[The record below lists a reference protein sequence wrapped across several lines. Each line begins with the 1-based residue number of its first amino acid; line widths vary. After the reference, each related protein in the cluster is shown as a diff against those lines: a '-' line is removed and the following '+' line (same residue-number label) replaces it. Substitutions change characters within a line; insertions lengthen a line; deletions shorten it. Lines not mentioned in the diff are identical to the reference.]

1 MRSDRYNT
9 TMIILLLF
17 LSVALSSPIMLDRF
31 GDSMNSMI
39 RGNNEAY
46 ESSETCGVSQ
56 EFEQRLVRY
65 MWFNNVAPCVPEKL
79 QYPFKCIARGCKE
92 LGKHTELVDIFT
104 HSDNL
109 FDRTISGFVALD
121 HKHKEII
128 LALRGT
134 QDVNDWVTDLHLRL
148 VELHPEHLG
157 VSNFNCRNCQVDLG
171 FLKGYL
177 HSFPAVDSIVQRL
190 TEKYPNYQLVIT
202 GHSLGG
208 TAATL
213 FGLNYRLNGYSPLVF
228 SAGAPALGNKQFA
241 NFADRVFWGSQ
252 NPNTLKVKERDIK
265 FCRMTHLGDFVPRF
279 PFWNGYQ
286 QMSGE
291 VFINDVRGIYPP
303 RETLQRCNGQQN
315 RQCSFGDQYRK
326 LEMNFKP
333 HSAYLVPGSKC
344 SLSGGRELTFGE
356 VHSAA
361 NDTNKDSDTDIEPDI
376 EPILIPVVQI
386 D

>member
-1 MRSDRYNT
+1 
-9 TMIILLLF
+9 
-17 LSVALSSPIMLDRF
+17 
-31 GDSMNSMI
+31 MI

-46 ESSETCGVSQ
+46 ESGETCGVSQ

-79 QYPFKCIARGCKE
+79 QHPFKCIARGCKE